1 MSSLCCCSPCRP
13 AYKKK
18 VDAIYPEI
26 PGSGLVKSQMDALT
40 YYAVTSP
47 EKLDR
52 IGEYLAE
59 KIRHN
64 IARNGAKYKEIVDIS
79 IEVGKILRTYLHAL
93 FVCLIWAFFL
103 FPAPNVKHSN

>member
-1 MSSLCCCSPCRP
+1 M
-13 AYKKK
+13 
-18 VDAIYPEI
+18 DAIYPEI

-79 IEVGKILRTYLHAL
+79 IEVGKMLRISAL
-93 FVCLIWAFFL
+93 IFNARFRLFSVFL
-103 FPAPNVKHSN
+103 APNALELTTRRF